1 MVNAF
6 NQLLPYVSA
15 DIATVAFS
23 LTLQNLCI
31 LADSAL
37 HAKREYQF
45 EACHESPE
53 HFDACDD
60 TQCDSSIQHLV
71 AAAQANATVKHIY
84 SCSVANSFEALECD
98 DDDDTSV
105 DEHSLND
112 SNSQELANTHMSGID
127 CSAANPFEALDC
139 DDCGDA
145 SEDDHSLK

>member
-45 EACHESPE
+45 EACQESPA

-60 TQCDSSIQHLV
+60 TQCDSTQHLV
-71 AAAQANATVKHIY
+71 AAAQANATAKRIY

-98 DDDDTSV
+98 D
-105 DEHSLND
+105 
-112 SNSQELANTHMSGID
+112 
-127 CSAANPFEALDC
+127 C
-139 DDCGDA
+139 DDI
-145 SEDDHSLK
+145 S